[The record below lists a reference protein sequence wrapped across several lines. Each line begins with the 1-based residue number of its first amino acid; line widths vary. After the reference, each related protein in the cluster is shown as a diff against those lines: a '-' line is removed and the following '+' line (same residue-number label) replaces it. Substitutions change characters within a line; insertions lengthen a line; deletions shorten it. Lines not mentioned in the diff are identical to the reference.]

1 MALDYGAIKETLRAG
16 IWQHMKV
23 FFVDLESGDPR
34 PPLPFISHKFTT
46 PYLEESGYEIND
58 EDTLIRESQLTM
70 TVSLTVYAT
79 SKTEALN
86 VAHQLRQWFRFYGYE
101 YLADH
106 GLVVVTIE
114 GLEDRTTFLETD
126 YEHRAGF
133 DVVLRVSDREER
145 AGNIIEK
152 VILNNEMIGG

>member
-1 MALDYGAIKETLRAG
+1 MIDYGAIREVLRAG

-34 PPLPFISHKFTT
+34 PPYPFISHKFIT
-46 PYLEESGYEIND
+46 PYLEEAGYEIND

-126 YEHRAGF
+126 YEHRVGF
-133 DVVLRVSDREER
+133 DVVLRTVDKAEREIDTIER
-145 AGNIIEK
+145 VE
-152 VILNNEMIGG
+152 LNNEMIGG

>member
-1 MALDYGAIKETLRAG
+1 MIDYGAIREVLRAG

-114 GLEDRTTFLETD
+114 PMEDRTTFLETD
-126 YEHRAGF
+126 YEHRVGF
-133 DVVLRVSDREER
+133 DVVLRTVDIEER
-145 AGNIIEK
+145 EIETIDC
-152 VILNNEMIGG
+152 VVLNDETIGG